1 MSRVPSRLPLVRSP
15 AALIGVSLLLVLPS
29 TAHAQ
34 RASENAVTGAS
45 DGFGASIGNE
55 RVGIYSPTSV
65 RGFSPITAGNRRLDG
80 LYFDMGGNG
89 LTSRLTASSAVRV
102 GLTALAYPFP
112 APSGI
117 VDYQLRPS
125 GDRRIV
131 SVVGGRTNYGG
142 SFVEVDA
149 QLPLI
154 PGRASVAVGG
164 QVSEGHFADGRT
176 VDFEQLAIIPRLTF
190 DRGSLTAFYGYA
202 ETSRDGPA
210 LMTTTGPALPPVVD
224 TSKFYSQPWASNRQ
238 QSDTYGLLG
247 HLALRDDLTLRV
259 GAFESRSIRV
269 TTFDDLFLN
278 IQPDGTARNVMVAE
292 RDLPARWTS
301 GEARLTWVRDAGPFD
316 HAIHLSVRGRDKRL
330 VSGGGGSAV
339 LGTAV
344 IGEYTSRPEP
354 DFVFGTP
361 TISEVRQLTGGVA
374 WVGRWSD
381 RAEVNIGVQ
390 KTDYR
395 LTIHQR
401 GVTART
407 EDSPWLYNAT
417 VALSPRPWLA
427 FYAGAAT
434 GIEETRAPP
443 LTAVNRDDA
452 VPASRTEQQDAGVRI
467 ALGRTRVVAG
477 VFQIERPY
485 YGVGADGLYKALG
498 DVTNRGV
505 EISVVGQLT
514 DRLSIVGGLVLL
526 DAEVT
531 GEAVDSGRVGK
542 RSVATSN
549 RSGRIDVEYR
559 TPFLEGL
566 SLTAGIQH
574 TGPTIASTA
583 GYAQLGGGQLE
594 VPAWTTLDLG
604 ARYRFTVGETPVS
617 ARLLLAN
624 VFDDAGYNVVSG
636 NSFQLRET
644 RRLSLQFSA
653 DF

>member
-1 MSRVPSRLPLVRSP
+1 MRPVLSRLSSACSP
-15 AALIGVSLLLVLPS
+15 AVLIGASLCLLLPS
-29 TAHAQ
+29 TAWAQ

-65 RGFSPITAGNRRLDG
+65 RGFSPVTAGNRRLNG

-89 LTSRLTASSAVRV
+89 LTGRLTASSTVRV
-102 GLTALAYPFP
+102 GLTALAYAFP

-149 QLPLI
+149 QLPLTD
-154 PGRASVAVGG
+154 RASVAVGG
-164 QVSEGHFADGRT
+164 QVSESHHADGRT
-176 VDFEQLAIIPRLTF
+176 VDYEQLAVIPRLTF
-190 DRGSLTAFYGYA
+190 DRGSITAFYGYA

-210 LMTTTGPALPPVVD
+210 LFTTTGPVLPPVVD
-224 TSKFYSQPWASNRQ
+224 TGKFHSQPWAANRQ
-238 QSDTYGLLG
+238 QSDTYGLLAD
-247 HLALRDDLTLRV
+247 LALRDDLTLRM
-259 GAFESRSIRV
+259 GTFESRSVRL
-269 TTFDDLFLN
+269 TTFDDLFLDV
-278 IQPDGTARNVMVAE
+278 QPDGTARNVMVAE

-316 HAIHLSVRGRDKRL
+316 HAVHLSVRGRDKRL
-330 VSGGGGSAV
+330 VSGGGGSAL
-339 LGTAV
+339 LGTAR
-344 IGEYTSRPEP
+344 IGEHTLRPEP
-354 DFVFGTP
+354 AFAFGTP
-361 TISEVRQLTGGVA
+361 TISEVSQWTGGVA
-374 WVGRWSD
+374 YVGRWSD
-381 RAEVNIGVQ
+381 LAELNVGLQ
-390 KTDYR
+390 KTDYL

-407 EDSPWLYNAT
+407 RDAPWLYNASLA
-417 VALSPRPWLA
+417 VSPRPWLA

-434 GIEETRAPP
+434 GIEETRGPP
-443 LTAVNRDDA
+443 LNAVNRDDA
-452 VPASRTEQQDAGVRI
+452 VPASRTEQQDAGVRL

-485 YGVGADGLYKALG
+485 YGVSSDGLYRALG
-498 DVTNRGV
+498 DVTHRGV
-505 EISVVGQLT
+505 EISVVGQVT
-514 DRLSIVGGLVLL
+514 DRLSVVGGLVLL
-526 DAEVT
+526 DAGVT
-531 GEAVDSGRVGK
+531 GEAVDSGRVGR
-542 RSVATSN
+542 RSVGASN

-559 TPFLEGL
+559 PPFLEAL
-566 SLTAGIQH
+566 ALTAGVQH
-574 TGPTIASTA
+574 AGPAIASTA
-583 GYAQLGGGQLE
+583 GLAQLGGDQLE

-604 ARYRFTVGETPVS
+604 ARYRFTVGEKPVS
-617 ARLLLAN
+617 ARILLAS
-624 VFDDAGYNVVSG
+624 VFDDRGYAVVSG

-644 RRLSLQFSA
+644 RRFSLQLSA

>member
-1 MSRVPSRLPLVRSP
+1 MLPVPSRLSAACSS
-15 AALIGVSLLLVLPS
+15 AALIGASLFLILP
-29 TAHAQ
+29 TAAHAQ

-45 DGFGASIGNE
+45 DGFGTSIGNE

-65 RGFSPITAGNRRLDG
+65 RGFSPVTAGNRRLNG

-89 LTSRLTASSAVRV
+89 LTSRLTASSTVRV
-102 GLTALAYPFP
+102 GLTALAYAFP

-154 PGRASVAVGG
+154 AGRASVAVGG
-164 QVSEGHFADGRT
+164 QISESHHTDGRT
-176 VDFEQLAIIPRLTF
+176 VDYEQLAIIPRLRF
-190 DRGSLTAFYGYA
+190 DRGSITAFYGYA
-202 ETSRDGPA
+202 ETSGDGPA
-210 LMTTTGPALPPVVD
+210 LFTTTGPVLPPVVD
-224 TSKFYSQPWASNRQ
+224 TSKFYNQPWASNRQ

-247 HLALRDDLTLRV
+247 DLTLRDDLTLRV
-259 GAFESRSIRV
+259 GAFESRSVRV
-269 TTFDDLFLN
+269 TTFDDLFLDV
-278 IQPDGTARNVMVAE
+278 QPDGTARNLMVAE

-301 GEARLTWVRDAGPFD
+301 GEARLTWVREAGLFD
-316 HAIHLSVRGRDKRL
+316 HAVHLSVRGRDKRL
-330 VSGGGGSAV
+330 VGGGGGSAV
-339 LGTAV
+339 LGTAR
-344 IGEYTSRPEP
+344 IGEHTLRPEP

-361 TISEVRQLTGGVA
+361 TISEVRQLTGGIA
-374 WVGRWSD
+374 YVGRWSD
-381 RAEVNIGVQ
+381 RAELNIGVQ

-407 EDSPWLYNAT
+407 EDSPWLYNASL
-417 VALSPRPWLA
+417 AFSPRPWLA

-434 GIEETRAPP
+434 GIEETRGPP
-443 LTAVNRDDA
+443 QTAANRDDA
-452 VPASRTEQQDAGVRI
+452 VPASRTEQQDAGVRL
-467 ALGRTRVVAG
+467 AFGLTRVVAG

-505 EISVVGQLT
+505 EVSVVGQVT
-514 DRLSIVGGLVLL
+514 DRLSVVGGLVLL
-526 DAEVT
+526 DAEVS
-531 GEAVDSGRVGK
+531 GEAVDSGRVGS

-559 TPFLEGL
+559 TPFLDAL

-574 TGPTIASTA
+574 TDPTIASTA
-583 GYAQLGGGQLE
+583 GHAGLGGDQLE

-624 VFDDAGYNVVSG
+624 VFDDAGYGVVSG
-636 NSFQLRET
+636 NTFQLRET
-644 RRLSLQFSA
+644 RRFSLQFSA